1 MRFTPKEGDAVVWDN
16 RRLVHGRSGFRSMT
30 DEEWKKSGLK
40 NPKEGEPDRL
50 LKGCYLGADG
60 VLDRVRALKT
70 RLAMGNGQV

>member
-1 MRFTPKEGDAVVWDN
+1 
-16 RRLVHGRSGFRSMT
+16 MT

-40 NPKEGEPDRL
+40 KSKEDEPDRL

-70 RLAMGNGQV
+70 RLAAENGQL